1 MPRASRFFAGARRK
15 EKEAALPFSS
25 WGIKKHMSTLLA
37 LFLIATLGYLV
48 GGIRIK
54 GVELGTAGV
63 LLVALVFGHFG
74 VEIPSIVRNFGL
86 ACFVGSVGFIAGPK
100 FFRDF
105 KSNAA
110 SYILLGLV
118 IILSGALVSVLTI
131 KVFGVQAEL
140 SVGLLTGALTSTP
153 GLAAAQEAAGDL
165 ANLATTGYA
174 IAYPFGVI
182 GVVLFVQLVP
192 RILKV
197 NMDDE
202 RAHYEAAATT
212 KIKRYEGKLFKFDA
226 AGFFAFMAAV
236 TLGILLGS
244 VRVPLPGHAK
254 FSLGTTG
261 GPLIMGL
268 LFGHFAHAGHLDLTV
283 PVDELKTFRE
293 MGLMLFLI
301 GAGVSG
307 GAGFVETLKQEGLML
322 FVYGALMTLV
332 PMLVGFFVAKYVLKL
347 RLLNNLGSITGG
359 MTSTPALGTLISV
372 AKTDDVASAYAAT
385 YPIAL
390 VSVVLCSQFI
400 VILFG

>member
-1 MPRASRFFAGARRK
+1 MNS
-15 EKEAALPFSS
+15 
-25 WGIKKHMSTLLA
+25 LLA
-37 LFLIATLGYLV
+37 VFLIASLGYFV

-54 GVELGTAGV
+54 GIELGTAGV

-74 VEIPSIVRNFGL
+74 VEIPSIIRNFGL
-86 ACFVGSVGFIAGPK
+86 ALFVCSVGFIAGPK

-110 SYILLGLV
+110 SYILLGFL
-118 IILSGALVSVLTI
+118 IILSGGICAVLVSLI
-131 KVFGVQAEL
+131 GGIRPEL

-153 GLAAAQEAAGDL
+153 GLAAAQEAAGEL
-165 ANLATTGYA
+165 ADLATTGYA

-197 NMDDE
+197 DMAEE
-202 RAHYEAAATT
+202 RAHFEAAHTA
-212 KIKRYEGKLFKFDA
+212 KIKRYDGWLFKFDQG
-226 AGFFAFMAAV
+226 GFFAFMIAV
-236 TLGILLGS
+236 VLGILLGN
-244 VRVPLPGHAK
+244 VHVPLPGGAS

-268 LFGHFAHAGHLDLTV
+268 LFGHFAHVGHLDLTV
-283 PVDELKTFRE
+283 PVEELKTFRE
-293 MGLMLFLI
+293 LGLMLFLI

-307 GAGFVETLKQEGLML
+307 GAGFVDTLRKEGVIL
-322 FVYGALMTLV
+322 FVYGAIMTLV
-332 PMLVGFFVAKYVLKL
+332 PMFVGFFVAKKVLKL

-390 VSVVLCSQFI
+390 VAVVLCAQFI
-400 VILFG
+400 VILLG

>member
-1 MPRASRFFAGARRK
+1 M
-15 EKEAALPFSS
+15 SS
-25 WGIKKHMSTLLA
+25 LLA
-37 LFLIATLGYLV
+37 VFLIAALGYFI

-54 GVELGTAGV
+54 GIELGTAGV

-74 VEIPSIVRNFGL
+74 VEIPSIIRNFGL
-86 ACFVGSVGFIAGPK
+86 ALFVCSVGFIAGPK

-105 KSNAA
+105 KSKAA
-110 SYILLGLV
+110 SYILLGFL
-118 IILSGALVSVLTI
+118 IILSGGICAVLVSLI
-131 KVFGVQAEL
+131 GGIRPEL

-153 GLAAAQEAAGDL
+153 GLAAAQEAAGEL
-165 ANLATTGYA
+165 ADLATTGYA

-197 NMDDE
+197 DMAEE
-202 RAHYEAAATT
+202 RTHFEAAHTA
-212 KIKRYEGKLFKFDA
+212 KIKRYDGWLFKFDQG
-226 AGFFAFMAAV
+226 GFFAFMIAV
-236 TLGILLGS
+236 VLGILLGN
-244 VRVPLPGHAK
+244 VHVPLPGGAS

-268 LFGHFAHAGHLDLTV
+268 LFGHFAHVGHLDLTV
-283 PVDELKTFRE
+283 PVEELKTFRE
-293 MGLMLFLI
+293 LGLMLFLI

-307 GAGFVETLKQEGLML
+307 GAGFVETLRREGVIL
-322 FVYGALMTLV
+322 FLYGAIMTLV
-332 PMLVGFFVAKYVLKL
+332 PMFVGFFVAKKVLKL

-390 VSVVLCSQFI
+390 VAVVLCAQFI
-400 VILFG
+400 VILLG

>member
-1 MPRASRFFAGARRK
+1 MNS
-15 EKEAALPFSS
+15 
-25 WGIKKHMSTLLA
+25 LLA
-37 LFLIATLGYLV
+37 VFLIAALGYFI

-54 GVELGTAGV
+54 GIELGTAGV

-74 VEIPSIVRNFGL
+74 VEIPSIIRNFGL
-86 ACFVGSVGFIAGPK
+86 ALFVCSVGFIAGPK

-110 SYILLGLV
+110 SYILLGFL
-118 IILSGALVSVLTI
+118 IILSGGICAVLVSMI
-131 KVFGVQAEL
+131 GGIRPEL

-153 GLAAAQEAAGDL
+153 GLAAAQEAAGEL
-165 ANLATTGYA
+165 ADLATTGYA

-197 NMDDE
+197 DMAEE
-202 RAHYEAAATT
+202 RAHFEAAHTA
-212 KIKRYEGKLFKFDA
+212 KVKRYDGWLFKFDQG
-226 AGFFAFMAAV
+226 GFFAFMIAV
-236 TLGILLGS
+236 VLGILLGN
-244 VRVPLPGHAK
+244 VHVPLPGGAS

-268 LFGHFAHAGHLDLTV
+268 LFGHFAHVGHLDLTV
-283 PVDELKTFRE
+283 PVEELKTFRE
-293 MGLMLFLI
+293 LGLMLFLI

-307 GAGFVETLKQEGLML
+307 GAGFVETLRREGVIL
-322 FVYGALMTLV
+322 FVYGAIMTLI
-332 PMLVGFFVAKYVLKL
+332 PMFVGFFVAKYVLKL

-390 VSVVLCSQFI
+390 VAVVLCAQFI
-400 VILFG
+400 VILLG

>member
-1 MPRASRFFAGARRK
+1 MNS
-15 EKEAALPFSS
+15 
-25 WGIKKHMSTLLA
+25 LLA
-37 LFLIATLGYLV
+37 VFLIAALGYFI

-54 GVELGTAGV
+54 GIELGTAGV

-74 VEIPSIVRNFGL
+74 VEIPSIIRNFGL
-86 ACFVGSVGFIAGPK
+86 ALFVCSVGFIAGPK

-110 SYILLGLV
+110 SYILLGFL
-118 IILSGALVSVLTI
+118 IILSGGICAVLVSMI
-131 KVFGVQAEL
+131 GGIRPEL

-153 GLAAAQEAAGDL
+153 GLAAAQEAAGEL
-165 ANLATTGYA
+165 ADLATTGYA

-197 NMDDE
+197 DMAEE
-202 RAHYEAAATT
+202 RAHFEAAHTA
-212 KIKRYEGKLFKFDA
+212 KIKRYDGWLFKFDQG
-226 AGFFAFMAAV
+226 GFFAFMIAV
-236 TLGILLGS
+236 VLGILLGN
-244 VRVPLPGHAK
+244 VHVPLPGGAS

-268 LFGHFAHAGHLDLTV
+268 LFGHFAHVGHLDLTV
-283 PVDELKTFRE
+283 PVEELKTFRE
-293 MGLMLFLI
+293 LGLMLFLI

-307 GAGFVETLKQEGLML
+307 GAGFVDTLKKEGVIL
-322 FVYGALMTLV
+322 FVYGAIMTLI
-332 PMLVGFFVAKYVLKL
+332 PMFVGFFVAKKVLKL

-390 VSVVLCSQFI
+390 VAVVLCAQFI
-400 VILFG
+400 VILLG

>member
-1 MPRASRFFAGARRK
+1 MNS
-15 EKEAALPFSS
+15 
-25 WGIKKHMSTLLA
+25 LLA
-37 LFLIATLGYLV
+37 VFLIASLGYFV

-54 GVELGTAGV
+54 GIELGTAGV

-74 VEIPSIVRNFGL
+74 VEIPSIIRNFGL
-86 ACFVGSVGFIAGPK
+86 ATFVCSVGFIAGPK

-105 KSNAA
+105 KTNAA
-110 SYILLGLV
+110 SYILLGFL
-118 IILSGALVSVLTI
+118 IILSGGICAVLI
-131 KVFGVQAEL
+131 SLIGGIRPEL

-153 GLAAAQEAAGDL
+153 GLAAAQEAAGEL
-165 ANLATTGYA
+165 ADLATTGYA

-197 NMDDE
+197 DMAEE
-202 RAHYEAAATT
+202 RAHFEAAHTA
-212 KIKRYEGKLFKFDA
+212 KIKRYDGWLFKFDQ
-226 AGFFAFMAAV
+226 AGFFAFMVAV
-236 TLGILLGS
+236 VLGILLGN
-244 VRVPLPGHAK
+244 VHVPLPGGAT

-268 LFGHFAHAGHLDLTV
+268 LFGHFAHVGHLDLTV

-293 MGLMLFLI
+293 LGLMLFLI

-307 GAGFVETLKQEGLML
+307 GAGFVETLRREGFIL
-322 FVYGALMTLV
+322 FLYGAIMTLV
-332 PMLVGFFVAKYVLKL
+332 PMFVGFFVAKYVLNL

-372 AKTDDVASAYAAT
+372 AQTDDVASAYAAT

-390 VSVVLCSQFI
+390 VAVVLCSQFI

>member
-1 MPRASRFFAGARRK
+1 MNS
-15 EKEAALPFSS
+15 
-25 WGIKKHMSTLLA
+25 LLA
-37 LFLIATLGYLV
+37 VFLIAALGYFI

-54 GVELGTAGV
+54 GIELGTAGV

-74 VEIPSIVRNFGL
+74 VEIPSIIRNFGL
-86 ACFVGSVGFIAGPK
+86 ALFVCSVGFIAGPK

-110 SYILLGLV
+110 SYILLGFL
-118 IILSGALVSVLTI
+118 IILSGGICAVLI
-131 KVFGVQAEL
+131 SMIGGIRPEL

-153 GLAAAQEAAGDL
+153 GLAAAQEAAGEL
-165 ANLATTGYA
+165 ADLATTGYA

-197 NMDDE
+197 DMAEE
-202 RAHYEAAATT
+202 RAHFEAAHTA
-212 KIKRYEGKLFKFDA
+212 KIKRYDGWLFKFDQG
-226 AGFFAFMAAV
+226 GFFAFMIAV
-236 TLGILLGS
+236 VLGILLGN
-244 VRVPLPGHAK
+244 VHVPLPGGAS

-268 LFGHFAHAGHLDLTV
+268 LFGHFAHVGHLDLTV
-283 PVDELKTFRE
+283 PVEELKTFRE
-293 MGLMLFLI
+293 LGLMLFLI

-307 GAGFVETLKQEGLML
+307 GAGFVDTLKKEGVIL
-322 FVYGALMTLV
+322 FVYGAIMTLI
-332 PMLVGFFVAKYVLKL
+332 PMFVGFFVAKKVLKL

-372 AKTDDVASAYAAT
+372 AETDDVASAYAAT

-390 VSVVLCSQFI
+390 VAVVLCAQFI
-400 VILFG
+400 VILLG

>member
-1 MPRASRFFAGARRK
+1 MNS
-15 EKEAALPFSS
+15 
-25 WGIKKHMSTLLA
+25 LLA
-37 LFLIATLGYLV
+37 VFLIAALGYFI

-54 GVELGTAGV
+54 GIELGTAGV

-74 VEIPSIVRNFGL
+74 VEIPSIIRNFGL
-86 ACFVGSVGFIAGPK
+86 ALFVCSVGFIAGPK

-110 SYILLGLV
+110 SYILLGFL
-118 IILSGALVSVLTI
+118 IILSGGICAVLI
-131 KVFGVQAEL
+131 SLIGGIRPEL

-153 GLAAAQEAAGDL
+153 GLAAAQEAAGEL
-165 ANLATTGYA
+165 ADLATTGYA

-197 NMDDE
+197 DMAEE
-202 RAHYEAAATT
+202 RAHFEAAHTA
-212 KIKRYEGKLFKFDA
+212 KIKRYDGWLFKFDQ
-226 AGFFAFMAAV
+226 AGFFAFMVAV
-236 TLGILLGS
+236 VLGILLGN
-244 VRVPLPGHAK
+244 VHVPLPGGAT

-268 LFGHFAHAGHLDLTV
+268 LFGHFAHVGHLDLTV

-293 MGLMLFLI
+293 LGLMLFLI

-307 GAGFVETLKQEGLML
+307 GAGFVETLRREGFIL
-322 FVYGALMTLV
+322 FLYGAIMTLV
-332 PMLVGFFVAKYVLKL
+332 PMFVGFFVAKYVLKL

-372 AKTDDVASAYAAT
+372 AQTDDVASAYAAT

-390 VSVVLCSQFI
+390 VAVVLCSQFI

>member
-1 MPRASRFFAGARRK
+1 MNS
-15 EKEAALPFSS
+15 
-25 WGIKKHMSTLLA
+25 LLA
-37 LFLIATLGYLV
+37 VFLIASLGYFV

-54 GVELGTAGV
+54 GIELGTAGV

-74 VEIPSIVRNFGL
+74 VEIPSIIRNFGL
-86 ACFVGSVGFIAGPK
+86 ATFVCSVGFIAGPK

-105 KSNAA
+105 KTNAA
-110 SYILLGLV
+110 SYILLGFL
-118 IILSGALVSVLTI
+118 IILSGGICAVLI
-131 KVFGVQAEL
+131 SLIGGIRPEL

-153 GLAAAQEAAGDL
+153 GLAAAQEAAGEL
-165 ANLATTGYA
+165 ADLATTGYA

-197 NMDDE
+197 DMAEE
-202 RAHYEAAATT
+202 RAHFEAAHTA
-212 KIKRYEGKLFKFDA
+212 KIKRYDGWLFKFDQ
-226 AGFFAFMAAV
+226 AGFFAFMVAV
-236 TLGILLGS
+236 VLGILLGN
-244 VRVPLPGHAK
+244 VHVPLPGGAT

-268 LFGHFAHAGHLDLTV
+268 LFGHFAHVGHLDLTV

-293 MGLMLFLI
+293 LGLMLFLI

-307 GAGFVETLKQEGLML
+307 GAGFVETLRREGFIL
-322 FVYGALMTLV
+322 FLYGAIMTLV
-332 PMLVGFFVAKYVLKL
+332 PMFVGFFVAKYVLKL

-359 MTSTPALGTLISV
+359 MTSTPALGMLISV
-372 AKTDDVASAYAAT
+372 AQTDDVASAYAAT

-390 VSVVLCSQFI
+390 VAVVLCSQFI

>member
-1 MPRASRFFAGARRK
+1 MNS
-15 EKEAALPFSS
+15 
-25 WGIKKHMSTLLA
+25 LLA
-37 LFLIATLGYLV
+37 VFLIAALGYYI

-54 GVELGTAGV
+54 GIELGTAGV

-74 VEIPSIVRNFGL
+74 VEIPSIIRNFGL
-86 ACFVGSVGFIAGPK
+86 ALFVCSVGFIAGPK

-110 SYILLGLV
+110 SYILLGFL
-118 IILSGALVSVLTI
+118 IILSGGICAVLVSLI
-131 KVFGVQAEL
+131 GGIRPEL

-153 GLAAAQEAAGDL
+153 GLAAAQEAAGEL
-165 ANLATTGYA
+165 ADLATTGYA

-197 NMDDE
+197 DMAEE
-202 RAHYEAAATT
+202 RAHFEAAHTA
-212 KIKRYEGKLFKFDA
+212 KIKRYDGWLFKFDQG
-226 AGFFAFMAAV
+226 GFFAFMIAV
-236 TLGILLGS
+236 VLGILLGN
-244 VRVPLPGHAK
+244 VHVPLPGGAS

-268 LFGHFAHAGHLDLTV
+268 LFGHFAHVGHLDLTV
-283 PVDELKTFRE
+283 PVEELKTFRE
-293 MGLMLFLI
+293 LGLMLFLI

-307 GAGFVETLKQEGLML
+307 GAGFVDTLRKEGVIL
-322 FVYGALMTLV
+322 FVYGAIMTLV
-332 PMLVGFFVAKYVLKL
+332 PMFVGFFVAKKVLKL

-390 VSVVLCSQFI
+390 VAVVLCAQFI
-400 VILFG
+400 VILLG

>member
-1 MPRASRFFAGARRK
+1 MNS
-15 EKEAALPFSS
+15 
-25 WGIKKHMSTLLA
+25 LLA
-37 LFLIATLGYLV
+37 VFLIASLGYFV

-54 GVELGTAGV
+54 GIELGTAGV

-74 VEIPSIVRNFGL
+74 VEIPSIIRNFGL
-86 ACFVGSVGFIAGPK
+86 ATFVCSVGFIAGPK

-105 KSNAA
+105 KTNAA
-110 SYILLGLV
+110 SYILLGFL
-118 IILSGALVSVLTI
+118 IILSGGICAVLVSLI
-131 KVFGVQAEL
+131 GGIRPEL

-153 GLAAAQEAAGDL
+153 GLAAAQEAAGEL
-165 ANLATTGYA
+165 ADLATTGYA

-197 NMDDE
+197 DMAEE
-202 RAHYEAAATT
+202 RAHFEAAHTA
-212 KIKRYEGKLFKFDA
+212 KVKRYDGWLFKFDQG
-226 AGFFAFMAAV
+226 GFFAFMIAV
-236 TLGILLGS
+236 VLGILLGN
-244 VRVPLPGHAK
+244 VHVPLPGGAR

-268 LFGHFAHAGHLDLTV
+268 LFGHFAHVGHLDLTV
-283 PVDELKTFRE
+283 PVEELKTFRE
-293 MGLMLFLI
+293 LGLMLFLI

-307 GAGFVETLKQEGLML
+307 GAGFVETLRREGVIL
-322 FVYGALMTLV
+322 FLYGAIMTLV
-332 PMLVGFFVAKYVLKL
+332 PMLVGFFVAKKVLKL

-390 VSVVLCSQFI
+390 VAVVLCAQFI
-400 VILFG
+400 VILLG